1 MPPALPTQPTRRDHA
16 ARQPSFELSA
26 WDGRRWVLE
35 QAFTNSTEA
44 LEAAHRLLAR
54 RKGVKVTEEIYDE
67 GRGIFRSRTVH
78 MEYRDGAEPRRPPP
92 TSRPATIGINPAP
105 AALSRVAAAPRSDGP
120 FYVAVTALVVAVV
133 TLIVVVATR

>member
-1 MPPALPTQPTRRDHA
+1 MQPTARSHA

-44 LEAAHRLLAR
+44 LEAARRVLAR
-54 RKGVKVTEEIYDE
+54 RRGVKVTEEIYDE

-78 MEYRDGAEPRRPPP
+78 MEYRDGAEPRQPPP
-92 TSRPATIGINPAP
+92 LSRPASIGVDPAP
-105 AALSRVAAAPRSDGP
+105 AALSRIVVAQRNNGP
-120 FYVAVTALVVAVV
+120 LYVAMAALVVAVAA
-133 TLIVVVATR
+133 LIVVVATR

>member
-1 MPPALPTQPTRRDHA
+1 VPPASPTLSPRSDHTG
-16 ARQPSFELSA
+16 RQPSFELSA

-44 LEAAHRLLAR
+44 LEAAQRMLAR

-67 GRGIFRSRTVH
+67 GRGIFRSRTLH

-92 TSRPATIGINPAP
+92 PSRPAAIGVNPAP
-105 AALSRVAAAPRSDGP
+105 AALSRATVAPRNDGP
-120 FYVAVTALVVAVV
+120 FYVAVAALIVAVA
-133 TLIVVVATR
+133 TLVVVVATR